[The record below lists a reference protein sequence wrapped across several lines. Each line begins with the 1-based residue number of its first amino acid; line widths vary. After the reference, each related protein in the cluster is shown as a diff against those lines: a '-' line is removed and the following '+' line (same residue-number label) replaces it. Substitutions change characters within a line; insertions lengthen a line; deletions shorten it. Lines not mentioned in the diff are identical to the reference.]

1 MTDKIRQLLVKYR
14 EIIIYLIVGVLTTI
28 VSWGAC
34 FIVEWLFLDPDISWQ
49 NDIIN
54 TIGWVAGVLF
64 AYPTNRRFVFRSR
77 NPHIMREFCGFAVS
91 RVSTWLLDVVIMRIT
106 VNVLGLNYWI
116 AKLFISS
123 VLVMIA
129 NYVFSKVLVFRKKK
143 TAEDVSEETGK

>member
-34 FIVEWLFLDPDISWQ
+34 FIVDWLFLDHTIEWQ
-49 NDIIN
+49 DDIIN
-54 TIGWVAGVLF
+54 AIGWVAGVLF

-77 NPHIMREFCGFAVS
+77 NPHIMREFRGFAAS
-91 RVSTWLLDVVIMRIT
+91 RVSTLLLDLAIMRIT
-106 VNVLGLNYWI
+106 VNWLGLDFWI
-116 AKLFISS
+116 AKVFISS